1 MQQKVWSLVRYKS
14 PSKAQ
19 SQCVGIKHFFCGS
32 NCIGGKTGNHSL
44 TFKSFPD
51 KTNEPISRLVPE
63 LPQFFIGNLRNMRFM
78 VRKLPSP
85 TIFSTGLRPKF
96 IGIFGIPT
104 RHMDPIGHMAYG
116 NFGYRP
122 TWKKLAKEISAHLA
136 MQAANTVHGTTTTNG
151 EIGHI
156 KTLPSII
163 GICPT

>member
-1 MQQKVWSLVRYKS
+1 
-14 PSKAQ
+14 
-19 SQCVGIKHFFCGS
+19 
-32 NCIGGKTGNHSL
+32 
-44 TFKSFPD
+44 
-51 KTNEPISRLVPE
+51 
-63 LPQFFIGNLRNMRFM
+63 MRFM

-85 TIFSTGLRPKF
+85 TIFSTGLRPEF

-136 MQAANTVHGTTTTNG
+136 MQAANTVHGTTATNG

-163 GICPT
+163 GICPTQGHQVVEIDTQFFLGIPAKKLLHKRWAKVVKTGGDRRMRRK